1 MVEIVCTLCRKR
13 FDTLQELKEH
23 LKKEHNT
30 KLKAWLVAF
39 SPAHALA
46 EYLERHGIKAVPE
59 DDTTLRYKDLEVSV
73 TTAKKEFMYV
83 DLNLEFWP
91 KDFRTIGELID
102 AIENSMDPT
111 GVEFGFTGVQE
122 VKTVIECG
130 GWDEDV
136 EYLKVVFRVRFPLYD
151 LLGGGE

>member
-1 MVEIVCTLCRKR
+1 MVSVVCTLCHKE
-13 FDTLQELKEH
+13 FPTLRELEEH
-23 LKKEHNT
+23 LRKAHRT
-30 KLKAWLVAF
+30 KLRAWLVAF
-39 SPAHALA
+39 PPAHALA

-59 DDTTLRYKDLEVSV
+59 DDTTLRYKDLEVGV

-102 AIENSMDPT
+102 AIENTMEPE
-111 GVEFGFTGVQE
+111 GIEFGFVGVQE
-122 VKTVIECG
+122 VKTVVRC
-130 GWDEDV
+130 DEDV

-151 LLGGGE
+151 LLGGEG